1 MSAAHR
7 VGRKVRLRLLQD
19 SRKGRL
25 PLLPLSGTRSAH
37 IALKQ
42 GPSPKLYAN
51 YTETSLLGFA
61 PPVLCRRSRRVRSNQ
76 NRLLKGDSHEKDEKS
91 MCTRSVV
98 RFPACLSVRRPG
110 QQTQG

>member
-7 VGRKVRLRLLQD
+7 VGRRVRVRLLQD

-25 PLLPLSGTRSAH
+25 PLLPLSGTRSTY

-42 GPSPKLYAN
+42 GLSPKLYAN

-61 PPVLCRRSRRVRSNQ
+61 PPVLCRRWPCLLYFVLPPRHLPSSTKTTRLCVGNNRRQ
-76 NRLLKGDSHEKDEKS
+76 HH
-91 MCTRSVV
+91 
-98 RFPACLSVRRPG
+98 RF
-110 QQTQG
+110 Q